1 MGRGRIAN
9 KIFLFNSADVP
20 EVSRPKFQDLI
31 SKILNGVS
39 AGLCYIL
46 HMFVFSCCWWFSLQM
61 KLQIYLWDLCSTIC
75 FMFSHNA
82 SGFSVH

>member
-46 HMFVFSCCWWFSLQM
+46 HMFVFFLLLVVFFADEVADISL
-61 KLQIYLWDLCSTIC
+61 
-75 FMFSHNA
+75 
-82 SGFSVH
+82 GFV